1 MSPTILKIAYSK
13 LRRDEIRTFNSRV
26 LQILDNAGCDAGA
39 KHKAFRA
46 AAEVYENVLHGQGF
60 TSSVSL
66 AEYDRLADDAWL
78 GLSLQ
83 IRASLMHPEAAVR
96 EAAQKVD
103 VVFQKTENP
112 TRLSYDLEYG
122 ALATLVSQLKSL
134 DDEVLEASLVK
145 PYLTH
150 LDSCVQNFMNAAA
163 SVVDTKAQKEIGA
176 AKSAADVCYQAW
188 LDLAKFLEVA
198 ADSGLVDHAEDAIV
212 RLNVMN
218 AEIKSRMNVRSV
230 QKDKGVFEDIAAPEA

>member
-1 MSPTILKIAYSK
+1 MSPTILKFKYNK

-26 LQILDNAGCDAGA
+26 LQILDIAGCDAGA
-39 KHKAFRA
+39 KHQAFRA

-60 TSSVSL
+60 ASSVSL
-66 AEYDRLADDAWL
+66 AEYDRLADDAWT

-96 EAAQKVD
+96 EAARKVD
-103 VVFQKTENP
+103 TVFQKTENP

-122 ALATLVSQLKSL
+122 ALSTLVSQLKSL
-134 DDEVLEASLVK
+134 DAEVLEKSFVK
-145 PYLTH
+145 PYLNH
-150 LDSCVQNFMNAAA
+150 LDNCVQNFMNAAA

-176 AKSAADVCYQAW
+176 VKAAADACYQAW
-188 LDLAKFLEVA
+188 LELVKFLEVA
-198 ADSGLVDHAEDAIV
+198 ADSGLVAHAGDAIV

-218 AEIKSRMNVRSV
+218 AEIKSRTNVRKP
-230 QKDKGVFEDIAAPEA
+230 QKDDNLFENIAEP

>member
-1 MSPTILKIAYSK
+1 MAAFCLAWFYQQGS
-13 LRRDEIRTFNSRV
+13 SRKKGNCWFGKG
-26 LQILDNAGCDAGA
+26 D
-39 KHKAFRA
+39 
-46 AAEVYENVLHGQGF
+46 
-60 TSSVSL
+60 
-66 AEYDRLADDAWL
+66 L
-78 GLSLQ
+78 G
-83 IRASLMHPEAAVR
+83 
-96 EAAQKVD
+96 KVKNNNKD
-103 VVFQKTENP
+103 IP
-112 TRLSYDLEYG
+112 
-122 ALATLVSQLKSL
+122 LKSL
-134 DDEVLEASLVK
+134 DDEVLEASLVR

-218 AEIKSRMNVRSV
+218 AEIKSRMNVRSA